1 MQLASRFA
9 SRSPVLRA
17 DHPLSDDQI
26 RAVAPS
32 IFAEDKH
39 ASRSERYSYIPTA
52 AVLTELRKEGFQP
65 FMVCQTRVRQDDRRD
80 YTKHLIRLRHASQI
94 NGAEANEIILL
105 NSHDGTSSYHM
116 LIFACHHRRDSTCY
130 PAYLQL
136 NPRRGTMVTF
146 SEELTVRN
154 GEAGAP
160 DHLILRDR
168 SRRQG
173 APLLTRCAR
182 YGASRGHRA
191 YAPDAR
197 AGQCLDPTHCGH
209 SSRQARGGK
218 AVVLLA
224 LFASIRVARVRHTG
238 DEFSR

>member
-26 RAVAPS
+26 RAVVPS

-39 ASRSERYSYIPTA
+39 VSRSERYSYIPTS
-52 AVLTELRKEGFQP
+52 AVLSELRKEGFQP
-65 FMVCQTRVRQDDRRD
+65 FMICQTRVRQDDRRNF
-80 YTKHLIRLRHASQI
+80 TKHMIRLRHASQI
-94 NGAEANEIILL
+94 NGAEANEVILL
-105 NSHDGTSSYHM
+105 NAHDGSSTYIM

-136 NPRRGTMVTF
+136 TPRRGSMVTF

-154 GEAGAP
+154 GEAGAR
-160 DHLILRDR
+160 DHLILRHR

-182 YGASRGHRA
+182 
-191 YAPDAR
+191 
-197 AGQCLDPTHCGH
+197 CG
-209 SSRQARGGK
+209 RPA
-218 AVVLLA
+218 ATALMLLMP
-224 LFASIRVARVRHTG
+224 
-238 DEFSR
+238 

>member
-17 DHPLSDDQI
+17 DYPLSDDQI
-26 RAVAPS
+26 RAVVPS

-52 AVLTELRKEGFQP
+52 AVLTELRQEGFQP
-65 FMVCQTRVRQDDRRD
+65 FMVCQTRVRQDDRRA
-80 YTKHLIRLRHASQI
+80 YTKHLIRLRYASQI

-105 NSHDGTSSYHM
+105 NSHDGTSTYLM

-136 NPRRGTMVTF
+136 TPRRGRMVTF
-146 SEELTVRN
+146 SEKLTVRN
-154 GEAGAP
+154 GEAGAR
-160 DHLILRDR
+160 DHLILRHR

-173 APLLTRCAR
+173 ASLLTRCAR
-182 YGASRGHRA
+182 
-191 YAPDAR
+191 
-197 AGQCLDPTHCGH
+197 CG
-209 SSRQARGGK
+209 RPA
-218 AVVLLA
+218 ATALMLLMP
-224 LFASIRVARVRHTG
+224 
-238 DEFSR
+238 

>member
-1 MQLASRFA
+1 VGVSTATFLSGESIMQLASRFA

-17 DHPLSDDQI
+17 DYPLSDDQI
-26 RAVAPS
+26 RAVVPS

-52 AVLTELRKEGFQP
+52 AVLTELRKEGFEP

-105 NSHDGTSSYHM
+105 NSHDGTSSYLM

-136 NPRRGTMVTF
+136 TPRRGRMVTF
-146 SEELTVRN
+146 SEKLTVRN
-154 GEAGAP
+154 GEAGAR
-160 DHLILRDR
+160 DHLILRHR

-182 YGASRGHRA
+182 
-191 YAPDAR
+191 
-197 AGQCLDPTHCGH
+197 CG
-209 SSRQARGGK
+209 RPA
-218 AVVLLA
+218 ATALMLLMP
-224 LFASIRVARVRHTG
+224 
-238 DEFSR
+238 

>member
-9 SRSPVLRA
+9 SQSPVLRA

-39 ASRSERYSYIPTA
+39 VSRSERYSYIPTS
-52 AVLTELRKEGFQP
+52 AVLSELRKEGFQP
-65 FMVCQTRVRQDDRRD
+65 FMICQTRVRQDDRRNF
-80 YTKHLIRLRHASQI
+80 TKHMIRLRHASQI
-94 NGAEANEIILL
+94 NGAEANEVILL
-105 NSHDGTSSYHM
+105 NAHDGSSTYIM

-136 NPRRGTMVTF
+136 TPRRGRMVTF
-146 SEELTVRN
+146 SEKLTVRN
-154 GEAGAP
+154 GEAGAR
-160 DHLILRDR
+160 DHLILRHR

-182 YGASRGHRA
+182 
-191 YAPDAR
+191 
-197 AGQCLDPTHCGH
+197 CG
-209 SSRQARGGK
+209 RPA
-218 AVVLLA
+218 ATALMLLMP
-224 LFASIRVARVRHTG
+224 
-238 DEFSR
+238 

>member
-26 RAVAPS
+26 SAVAPS
-32 IFAEDKH
+32 IFADDKH

-105 NSHDGTSSYHM
+105 NSHDGTSTYLM
-116 LIFACHHRRDSTCY
+116 LIFACHHRRDSTRY

-136 NPRRGTMVTF
+136 TPRRGRMVTF
-146 SEELTVRN
+146 SEKLTVRN
-154 GEAGAP
+154 GEAGAR
-160 DHLILRDR
+160 DHLILRHR

-182 YGASRGHRA
+182 
-191 YAPDAR
+191 
-197 AGQCLDPTHCGH
+197 CG
-209 SSRQARGGK
+209 RPA
-218 AVVLLA
+218 ATALMLLMP
-224 LFASIRVARVRHTG
+224 
-238 DEFSR
+238 

>member
-17 DHPLSDDQI
+17 DYPLSDDQI
-26 RAVAPS
+26 RAVVPS

-52 AVLTELRKEGFQP
+52 AVLTELRQEGFQP
-65 FMVCQTRVRQDDRRD
+65 FMVCQTRVRQDDRRNF
-80 YTKHLIRLRHASQI
+80 TKHLIRLRHASQI

-105 NSHDGTSSYHM
+105 NSHDGTSTYLM
-116 LIFACHHRRDSTCY
+116 LIFACHHRRDSTRY

-136 NPRRGTMVTF
+136 TPRRGSMVTF

-160 DHLILRDR
+160 DRLILRHR

-182 YGASRGHRA
+182 CGRPAATALILLSPSRSMPGSGPELRVTRGRFRAS
-191 YAPDAR
+191 
-197 AGQCLDPTHCGH
+197 Q
-209 SSRQARGGK
+209 
-218 AVVLLA
+218 
-224 LFASIRVARVRHTG
+224 
-238 DEFSR
+238 

>member
-17 DHPLSDDQI
+17 DYPLSDDQI
-26 RAVAPS
+26 RAVVPS

-52 AVLTELRKEGFQP
+52 AVLTELRQEGFQP
-65 FMVCQTRVRQDDRRD
+65 FMVCQTRVRQDDRRA
-80 YTKHLIRLRHASQI
+80 YTKHLIRLRYASQI

-105 NSHDGTSSYHM
+105 NSHDGTSTYLM
-116 LIFACHHRRDSTCY
+116 LIFACHHRRDSTRY

-136 NPRRGTMVTF
+136 TPRRGSMVTF

-154 GEAGAP
+154 GEAGAR
-160 DHLILRDR
+160 DHLILRHR

-182 YGASRGHRA
+182 
-191 YAPDAR
+191 
-197 AGQCLDPTHCGH
+197 CG
-209 SSRQARGGK
+209 RPA
-218 AVVLLA
+218 ATALMLLMP
-224 LFASIRVARVRHTG
+224 
-238 DEFSR
+238 